1 MSETPAEI
9 VLDASAV
16 LAWMKGKAGAERVE
30 AALGGYISTVN
41 LAEVTTKSAE
51 LGHDPSAI
59 RLDLLGMGLR
69 VVLFSAEHSDLAA
82 RLRPLTRTA
91 GLSLGDR
98 ACLALALSLGLPVLT
113 ADRAWA
119 ALNVGVRVELLRGE
133 NDE

>member
-1 MSETPAEI
+1 MSEI

-16 LAWMKGKAGAERVE
+16 LAWMKGETGAERVE

-51 LGHDPSAI
+51 LGYDPADI
-59 RLDLLGMGLR
+59 RLDLVCMGLR
-69 VVLFSAEHSDLAA
+69 VVPFSAEHSDLAA
-82 RLRPLTRTA
+82 KLRPLTRVA

-113 ADRAWA
+113 ADKAWA
-119 ALNVGVRVELLRGE
+119 SLEVGVTVDLLRG
-133 NDE
+133 DTA